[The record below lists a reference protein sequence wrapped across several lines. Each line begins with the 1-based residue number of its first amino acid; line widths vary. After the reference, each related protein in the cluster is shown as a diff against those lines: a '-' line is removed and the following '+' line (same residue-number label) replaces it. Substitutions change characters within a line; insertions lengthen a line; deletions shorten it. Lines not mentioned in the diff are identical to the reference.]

1 MSCLQLEQ
9 RSHRHL
15 MVVMSLLAQKVLS
28 YLLDGVL
35 WSFFAEPLCLSLFF
49 TILEKWDMLWSVF
62 VCFSS
67 FRLSYR
73 ELFIHRHQM

>member
-35 WSFFAEPLCLSLFF
+35 WSFIAEPLCLFF
-49 TILEKWDMLWSVF
+49 TVLQKWDMLWSVF
-62 VCFSS
+62 FCFSS
-67 FRLSYR
+67 FKLA
-73 ELFIHRHQM
+73 